1 MKSIKKVTLRDLANH
16 LGINTS
22 SVSRALNPQKKGMLR
37 PELVA
42 QVEKI
47 AEELGYEQNTM
58 AYALKTGRSM
68 NIGVIIP
75 DLMNPIYPPILKGI
89 INVLSQASYTPL
101 IAYSENSKATALN
114 EIKKMKM
121 RQVDGFVLACAFRED
136 EAIEYCLA
144 NHLPTVTVGRS
155 LDIHKLDQIV
165 IDNEAGIKLAVR
177 HLIDLGHKNIAFA
190 SGPLDISDGHQR
202 CEAFRKEILA
212 NGLTLDESLIVLG
225 DEFTETSGINLGQ
238 QLIKQQKPFS
248 AIVAG
253 NDLLALGCIRALEI
267 SGLSCPADV
276 SVIGF
281 NNMPYLNLFKTPLT
295 TIAIPRMLMG
305 ERAAEVILNRL
316 MEPEEPIKNIIVTP
330 ELIERGSTSIANQA
344 RHQ

>member
-1 MKSIKKVTLRDLANH
+1 MKSIRKVTLRDLANH

-22 SVSRALNPQKKGMLR
+22 SVSRALNPKTRGMLT

-47 AEELGYEQNTM
+47 ADELGYVQNTM

-101 IAYSENSKATALN
+101 IAYSENNITTALD

-121 RQVDGFVLACAFRED
+121 RQVDGFILACAFRED
-136 EAIEYCLA
+136 EAVEYCLA

-155 LDIHKLDQIV
+155 LDTHKLDQIV
-165 IDNEAGIKLAVR
+165 IDNEAGIKLAIR
-177 HLIDLGHKNIAFA
+177 HLISLGHKNIAFA
-190 SGPLDISDGHQR
+190 SGPLGISDGNQR
-202 CEAFRKEILA
+202 YEAFKKEILA
-212 NGLTLDESLIVLG
+212 TGLALDESLIVVG
-225 DEFTETSGINLGQ
+225 DEFTEIAGIDLGER
-238 QLIKQQKPFS
+238 LLKQDKPFS

-253 NDLLALGCIRALEI
+253 NDLLALGCICALETA
-267 SGLSCPADV
+267 GLNCPADV

-281 NNMPYLNLFKTPLT
+281 NNMPYLSMFKTPLT
-295 TIAIPRMLMG
+295 TIAIPRMEMG
-305 ERAAEVILNRL
+305 RKAAEVILNRL
-316 MEPEEPIKNIIVTP
+316 TNADESLKNITVTT
-330 ELIERGSTSIANQA
+330 ELIERGSTSVAKI
-344 RHQ
+344 

>member
-1 MKSIKKVTLRDLANH
+1 VKSIKKVTLRDLANH

-42 QVEKI
+42 QVERI

-89 INVLSQASYTPL
+89 INVLSQANYTPL
-101 IAYSENSKATALN
+101 IAYSENSKVTALD

-121 RQVDGFVLACAFRED
+121 RQVDGFILACAFRED
-136 EAIEYCLA
+136 EALEYCLV

-165 IDNEAGIKLAVR
+165 IDNEAGIKLAVK

-190 SGPLDISDGHQR
+190 SGPLNISDGNQR
-202 CEAFRKEILA
+202 YEAFREEILA
-212 NGLTLDESLIVLG
+212 NGLVLDESLIVLG

-238 QLIKQQKPFS
+238 QLVKQQKPFS

-267 SGLSCPADV
+267 AGLSCPNDV

-305 ERAAEVILNRL
+305 EKAAEVILNRI
-316 MEPEEPIKNIIVTP
+316 MNPEQPIENIIVTP
-330 ELIERGSTSIANQA
+330 ELIERGSTSIAIN
-344 RHQ
+344 